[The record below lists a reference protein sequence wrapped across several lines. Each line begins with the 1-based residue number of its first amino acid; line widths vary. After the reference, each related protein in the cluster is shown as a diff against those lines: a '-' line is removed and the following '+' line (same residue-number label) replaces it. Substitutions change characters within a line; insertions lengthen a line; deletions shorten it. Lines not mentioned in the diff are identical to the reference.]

1 MKMLRIPLFCLVV
14 IAMLQ
19 KVQAQYYDSTQ
30 LSNIDLAKS
39 AAEGDFYL
47 DTAKNNFYIGL
58 TTGRLALIGGSG
70 RQLADLDKDTR
81 VEVES
86 TSDGDSIKFYTNGS
100 LSMVISANGRVGIG
114 GQPGA
119 SSILDLRNADD
130 RVLQLPLADT
140 ASVTTPLVGHLT
152 YDSTINQA
160 SVYNGTKWKKL
171 GHCEVTNELIFDD
184 NDDATNFYYVSMLVD
199 GAWKVVRYN
208 KADVNDEGVATEA
221 TNTGVTAQPVSY
233 GDCNA
238 LTF

>member
-1 MKMLRIPLFCLVV
+1 MTVLVCGQTLV
-14 IAMLQ
+14 H
-19 KVQAQYYDSTQ
+19 AQYYDSTQ
-30 LSNIDLAKS
+30 LSNIDLAGT

-47 DTAKNNFYIGL
+47 DTTNSNYYIGL

-70 RQLADLDKDTR
+70 RVLTDIDKDTR
-81 VEVES
+81 IEVE
-86 TSDGDSIKFYTNGS
+86 TTPDGDSIKFYTNGS
-100 LSMVISANGRVGIG
+100 LSMVIASDGRVGIG

-119 SSILDLRNADD
+119 SAILDLRNAND
-130 RVLQLPLADT
+130 RVLQLPLTDT

-184 NDDATNFYYVSMLVD
+184 NDDATDYYYVSMLVD
-199 GAWKVVRYN
+199 GKWKVVRYN

-221 TNTGVTAQPVSY
+221 TNTGVTVQPTSY
-233 GDCNA
+233 GFCDG
-238 LTF
+238 LSY